1 MRIRTISLLAVFAIV
16 LAACGD
22 PDTTPNPDSSVDAVL
37 LSYTLEPG
45 TTYEYEVEVDQNID
59 LTTSGDAPAMG
70 EEDMP
75 GQASINIAGTTA
87 ITHTIA
93 EGPEPGTFAVTI
105 KGDFSDLEVTGTVD
119 GEPVDGSEIP
129 EMAEMEP
136 IDVTVIVDEQGNI
149 IPDDSAGLGE
159 DFLGDLGGMNMLE
172 QFGSSG
178 PGQFI
183 FPPFTEEEVTV
194 GDTWSD
200 TIEVPTLPEKDPI
213 TTQVDSEVTGTD
225 TVDGH
230 DVFVIDTTTT
240 TSPIEFDLA
249 EMLAGFMTAFLPE
262 AATPE
267 EQAEIDALIEELRFA
282 FSVDESVGE
291 LTTWFDYE
299 EGLAR
304 QADYANSSHLIM
316 DVNVPDEATGDM
328 VGFGVDMTIGQ
339 DITYRLV
346 SADTA

>member
-1 MRIRTISLLAVFAIV
+1 MRTRTIGLLAAIAIV

-22 PDTTPNPDSSVDAVL
+22 PDTSPNPDSSVDAVL

-45 TTYEYEVEVDQNID
+45 TTFEYEVDLDQTID
-59 LTTSGDAPAMG
+59 LTTSGDTAAMG
-70 EEDMP
+70 EEGMP
-75 GQASINIAGTTA
+75 GEASINIVGTTA
-87 ITHTIA
+87 VTHSVA
-93 EGPEPGTFAVTI
+93 EGPEPGTYAVTI
-105 KGDFSDLEVTGTVD
+105 AGDFSDLEVTGTVD
-119 GEPVDGSEIP
+119 GEPVDSSEIP

-136 IDVTVIVDEQGNI
+136 VDVTVIVDEQGNV
-149 IPDDSAGLGE
+149 IPDTSSGLGE
-159 DFLGDLGGMNMLE
+159 DFLGDLGGMNLLE

-183 FPPFTEEEVTV
+183 GPPFTEEEVTV
-194 GDTWSD
+194 GDTWSE
-200 TIEVPTLPEKDPI
+200 TIETPALPEEDPI

-225 TVDGH
+225 TIDGH

-249 EMLAGFMTAFLPE
+249 EMLAGFMTAFLPDG
-262 AATPE
+262 ATPD
-267 EQAEIDALIEELRFA
+267 EQAEIDALVEQLRFA

-304 QADYANSSHLIM
+304 QADYANTSHLVM

-328 VGFGVDMTIGQ
+328 VAFGVDMTIGQ
-339 DITYRLV
+339 DISYRLV